1 MALCIPLLFAKAL
14 QRFSDQ
20 RMAMEWSQAI
30 SRPLLAPYPAFS
42 RRERGNRH
50 ASKAP
55 VIEQAHRICR
65 EESMKHTAHAA
76 QQTSSAIDG
85 NPASQGADAP
95 WRWPE
100 ARWRQAVNKVR
111 AGRALAPTAWPHG
124 NRVAVAL
131 SFDVDQETGSL
142 RDGRTSP
149 ALLAQGEYGSRA
161 GVPRILKLLERY
173 GIPASFYIPA
183 VSALLHPDDVRRI
196 AHAGHEVG
204 LHGWIH
210 ERNSTLPE
218 ADERQLTHRAAEVLE
233 QLAGKP
239 PVGLRTAS
247 WDFSAATLKI
257 IRDMGLLYD
266 SSLMGD
272 DEPYELLEEGEP
284 TGVVELPV
292 EWIKDDYP
300 YFGMD
305 RLSNIRPYT
314 APSLVGEIWR
324 REFDGAYNEGGL
336 FLLTMH
342 PHIIGHRSR
351 LSVLEELIQHMRS
364 RAGVWFATHEDI
376 ARYVKAQACL
386 G

>member
-1 MALCIPLLFAKAL
+1 MKQVAHTL
-14 QRFSDQ
+14 QRTAS
-20 RMAMEWSQAI
+20 AVEGT
-30 SRPLLAPYPAFS
+30 LAGVGPD
-42 RRERGNRH
+42 
-50 ASKAP
+50 AS
-55 VIEQAHRICR
+55 
-65 EESMKHTAHAA
+65 
-76 QQTSSAIDG
+76 
-85 NPASQGADAP
+85 
-95 WRWPE
+95 WRWSE

-111 AGRALAPTAWPHG
+111 AGRSLAPTTWPAG
-124 NRVAVAL
+124 SQMAVAL
-131 SFDVDQETGSL
+131 SFDVDQETTSL

-161 GVPRILKLLERY
+161 GLPRILKLLERY
-173 GIPASFYIPA
+173 AIPASFYIPA

-196 AHAGHEVG
+196 AQAGHEVG

-210 ERNSTLPE
+210 ERNSNLAE
-218 ADERQLTHRAAEVLE
+218 ADERELTHRAAAVLE
-233 QLAGKP
+233 QLVGKL

-247 WDFSAATLKI
+247 WDFSEATLKI
-257 IRDMGLLYD
+257 IRDMRLLYD

-272 DEPYELLEEGEP
+272 DEPYELMEDGEP
-284 TGVVELPV
+284 TGLVELPV

-305 RLSNIRPYT
+305 RLSTVRPYT

-324 REFDGAYNEGGL
+324 REFDGAYVEGGL

-351 LSVLEELIQHMRS
+351 MSVLEELIQHMRS

-376 ARYVKAQACL
+376 ARYVKAQACM

>member
-1 MALCIPLLFAKAL
+1 MPQGTETPQPAPGGVEGVMAGLGP
-14 QRFSDQ
+14 D
-20 RMAMEWSQAI
+20 
-30 SRPLLAPYPAFS
+30 
-42 RRERGNRH
+42 
-50 ASKAP
+50 AS
-55 VIEQAHRICR
+55 
-65 EESMKHTAHAA
+65 
-76 QQTSSAIDG
+76 
-85 NPASQGADAP
+85 

-100 ARWRQAVNKVR
+100 ERWRTVVNKVR
-111 AGRALAPTAWPHG
+111 AGRPLCPATWPHG
-124 NRVAVAL
+124 SQVAVAL
-131 SFDVDQETGSL
+131 SFDVDQETSTL
-142 RDGRTSP
+142 RDGKTSP

-161 GVPRILKLLERY
+161 GLPRILKMLDRHA
-173 GIPASFYIPA
+173 IPASFYIPG
-183 VSALLHPDDVRRI
+183 VSALLHPDDVRCI
-196 AHAGHEVG
+196 ADAGHEVG

-210 ERNSTLPE
+210 ERNSNLAE
-218 ADERQLTHRAAEVLE
+218 ADERELTHRAADVLHK
-233 QLAGKP
+233 LAGKP

-272 DEPYELLEEGEP
+272 DEPYELLEDDEP

-305 RLSNIRPYT
+305 RLSPIRPYT

-324 REFDGAYNEGGL
+324 REFDGAYGERGL

-351 LSVLEELIQHMRS
+351 MSVLEELIQHMRA
-364 RAGVWFATHEDI
+364 RPGVWFATHEQI
-376 ARYVKAQACL
+376 ARYVKEHAD
-386 G
+386 

>member
-1 MALCIPLLFAKAL
+1 MP
-14 QRFSDQ
+14 QETPTPQS
-20 RMAMEWSQAI
+20 
-30 SRPLLAPYPAFS
+30 APGGVEGLTAGLGPD
-42 RRERGNRH
+42 
-50 ASKAP
+50 AS
-55 VIEQAHRICR
+55 
-65 EESMKHTAHAA
+65 
-76 QQTSSAIDG
+76 
-85 NPASQGADAP
+85 

-100 ARWRQAVNKVR
+100 ERWRAVVNKVR
-111 AGRALAPTAWPHG
+111 AGRPLRPATWPHG
-124 NRVAVAL
+124 AQVAVAL
-131 SFDVDQETGSL
+131 SFDVDQETSTL
-142 RDGRTSP
+142 RDGKTSP

-161 GVPRILKLLERY
+161 GLPRILKLLDRHA
-173 GIPASFYIPA
+173 IPASFYIPG

-196 AHAGHEVG
+196 AAAGHEVG

-210 ERNSTLPE
+210 ERNSNLAA
-218 ADERQLTHRAAEVLE
+218 ADERDLTHRAADVLHK
-233 QLAGKP
+233 LAGRP

-247 WDFSAATLKI
+247 WDFSDATLKI
-257 IRDMGLLYD
+257 VRDMGLLYD

-272 DEPYELLEEGEP
+272 DEPYELVEDGAP

-305 RLSNIRPYT
+305 RLSAIRPYT

-324 REFDGAYNEGGL
+324 REFEGAYAERGL

-351 LSVLEELIQHMRS
+351 MSVLEELIQHMRS
-364 RAGVWFATHEDI
+364 RPGVWFATHEQI
-376 ARYVKAQACL
+376 ARYVKEQA

>member
-1 MALCIPLLFAKAL
+1 MEHTTHARPYLASAVEETLASFD
-14 QRFSDQ
+14 SD
-20 RMAMEWSQAI
+20 
-30 SRPLLAPYPAFS
+30 
-42 RRERGNRH
+42 
-50 ASKAP
+50 
-55 VIEQAHRICR
+55 
-65 EESMKHTAHAA
+65 T
-76 QQTSSAIDG
+76 
-85 NPASQGADAP
+85 P

-100 ARWRQAVNKVR
+100 ERWRQVVNKVR
-111 AGRALAPTAWPHG
+111 AGRSLTPAAWPHG
-124 NRVAVAL
+124 AEVAVAL
-131 SFDVDQETGSL
+131 SFDVDQETGAL

-173 GIPASFYIPA
+173 AIPASFYIPA

-196 AHAGHEVG
+196 AEAGHEVG

-210 ERNSTLPE
+210 ERNSSLAE
-218 ADERQLTHRAAEVLE
+218 ADERQLTHRAAAVLE

-247 WDFSAATLKI
+247 WDFSEATLKI
-257 IRDMGLLYD
+257 IRDMQLLYD

-272 DEPYELLEEGEP
+272 DEPYELMEEGEP
-284 TGVVELPV
+284 TGIVELPV

-305 RLSNIRPYT
+305 RLSNIRPHT
-314 APSLVGEIWR
+314 APSLVGEVWR
-324 REFDGAYNEGGL
+324 REFDGAYVEGGL

-351 LSVLEELIQHMRS
+351 MSILEELIQHIRS

-376 ARYVKAQACL
+376 ARYVKAQART

>member
-1 MALCIPLLFAKAL
+1 MKQVAHTL
-14 QRFSDQ
+14 QRTAS
-20 RMAMEWSQAI
+20 AVEGT
-30 SRPLLAPYPAFS
+30 LAGVGPD
-42 RRERGNRH
+42 
-50 ASKAP
+50 AS
-55 VIEQAHRICR
+55 
-65 EESMKHTAHAA
+65 
-76 QQTSSAIDG
+76 
-85 NPASQGADAP
+85 
-95 WRWPE
+95 WRWSE

-111 AGRALAPTAWPHG
+111 AGRSLAPTTWPAG
-124 NRVAVAL
+124 SQMAVAL
-131 SFDVDQETGSL
+131 SFDVDQETTSL

-161 GVPRILKLLERY
+161 GLPRILKLLERY
-173 GIPASFYIPA
+173 AIPASFYIPA

-196 AHAGHEVG
+196 AQAGHEVG

-210 ERNSTLPE
+210 ERNSNLAE
-218 ADERQLTHRAAEVLE
+218 ADERELTHRAAAVLE
-233 QLAGKP
+233 QLVGKL

-247 WDFSAATLKI
+247 WDFSEATLKI
-257 IRDMGLLYD
+257 IRDMRLLYD

-272 DEPYELLEEGEP
+272 DEPYELMEAGEP
-284 TGVVELPV
+284 TGLVELPV

-305 RLSNIRPYT
+305 RLSTVRPYT

-324 REFDGAYNEGGL
+324 REFDGAYVEGGL

-351 LSVLEELIQHMRS
+351 MSVLEELIQHMRS

-376 ARYVKAQACL
+376 ARYVKAQACM

>member
-1 MALCIPLLFAKAL
+1 MGSDLVVI
-14 QRFSDQ
+14 QRSDT
-20 RMAMEWSQAI
+20 MEH
-30 SRPLLAPYPAFS
+30 PT
-42 RRERGNRH
+42 
-50 ASKAP
+50 
-55 VIEQAHRICR
+55 
-65 EESMKHTAHAA
+65 HTPP
-76 QQTSSAIDG
+76 QTSPAVDG
-85 NPASQGADAP
+85 DPAGPEADAP

-100 ARWRQAVNKVR
+100 ERWRQAVNKVR
-111 AGRALAPTAWPHG
+111 AGRPLSPETWPEG

-131 SFDVDQETGSL
+131 SFDVDQETGAL

-161 GVPRILKLLERY
+161 GLPRILRLLERY
-173 GIPASFYIPA
+173 AISASFYIPA

-196 AHAGHEVG
+196 AAAGHEVG

-210 ERNSTLPE
+210 ERNSSLPE
-218 ADERQLTHRAAEVLE
+218 ADERELTQRAAGVLE

-247 WDFSAATLKI
+247 WDFSAATLRI
-257 IRDMGLLYD
+257 VRDMGLLYD

-305 RLSNIRPYT
+305 RFSNIRPHT

-324 REFDGAYNEGGL
+324 REFDGACAEGGL

-351 LSVLEELIQHMRS
+351 LSVLEELIQHIRS
-364 RAGVWFATHEDI
+364 RTGAWFATHEAI
-376 ARYVKAQACL
+376 AHYVKAQARMD
-386 G
+386 

>member
-1 MALCIPLLFAKAL
+1 MEHTTHAPHQASSTADGALAGLG
-14 QRFSDQ
+14 S
-20 RMAMEWSQAI
+20 
-30 SRPLLAPYPAFS
+30 
-42 RRERGNRH
+42 
-50 ASKAP
+50 
-55 VIEQAHRICR
+55 
-65 EESMKHTAHAA
+65 
-76 QQTSSAIDG
+76 
-85 NPASQGADAP
+85 DAP

-100 ARWRQAVNKVR
+100 ERWRQAVNKVR
-111 AGRALAPTAWPHG
+111 AGRPLTPTTWPHG
-124 NRVAVAL
+124 SQAAVAL

-173 GIPASFYIPA
+173 AIPASFYIPA
-183 VSALLHPDDVRRI
+183 VSALLHPDDVRCI
-196 AHAGHEVG
+196 AEAGHEVG

-210 ERNSTLPE
+210 ERNSSLAE
-218 ADERQLTHRAAEVLE
+218 ADERQLTHRAAAVLE
-233 QLAGKP
+233 QLSGKP

-247 WDFSAATLKI
+247 WDFSEATLKI
-257 IRDMGLLYD
+257 IRDMRLLYD

-272 DEPYELLEEGEP
+272 DEPYELMEEGEP
-284 TGVVELPV
+284 TGIVELPV

-305 RLSNIRPYT
+305 RLSTVRPHT

-324 REFDGAYNEGGL
+324 REFDGAYVEGGL

-351 LSVLEELIQHMRS
+351 MSVLEELIQHMRS
-364 RAGVWFATHEDI
+364 RSGVWFATHEDI
-376 ARYVKAQACL
+376 ARYVKVQARM

>member
-1 MALCIPLLFAKAL
+1 
-14 QRFSDQ
+14 
-20 RMAMEWSQAI
+20 ME
-30 SRPLLAPYPAFS
+30 
-42 RRERGNRH
+42 
-50 ASKAP
+50 
-55 VIEQAHRICR
+55 
-65 EESMKHTAHAA
+65 HTTHTPH
-76 QQTSSAIDG
+76 QSSSAVEG
-85 NPASQGADAP
+85 TLVGLEQDAP

-111 AGRALAPTAWPHG
+111 AGRPLTPARWPDG
-124 NRVAVAL
+124 AQVAVAL
-131 SFDVDQETGSL
+131 SFDVDQETSSL

-161 GVPRILKLLERY
+161 GVPRVLKLLERY
-173 GIPASFYIPA
+173 AIPASFYIPA
-183 VSALLHPDDVRRI
+183 VSALLHPDDVRCI
-196 AHAGHEVG
+196 AQAGHEVG

-210 ERNSTLPE
+210 ERNSTLAE
-218 ADERQLTHRAAEVLE
+218 ADERQLTQRAAAVLE
-233 QLAGKP
+233 ELAGKP

-247 WDFSAATLKI
+247 WDFSEATLKMV
-257 IRDMGLLYD
+257 RDMHLLYD

-272 DEPYELLEEGEP
+272 DEPYELLQDGEP
-284 TGVVELPV
+284 TGIVELPV

-305 RLSNIRPYT
+305 RLSTVRPHT

-324 REFDGAYNEGGL
+324 REFDGAYSERGL

-351 LSVLEELIQHMRS
+351 MSVLEELVQHIRS

-376 ARYVKAQACL
+376 ARYVKSQACI

>member
-1 MALCIPLLFAKAL
+1 
-14 QRFSDQ
+14 
-20 RMAMEWSQAI
+20 MEHTT
-30 SRPLLAPYPAFS
+30 
-42 RRERGNRH
+42 H
-50 ASKAP
+50 AS
-55 VIEQAHRICR
+55 
-65 EESMKHTAHAA
+65 
-76 QQTSSAIDG
+76 QQTSSALDG
-85 NPASQGADAP
+85 DVAGLGSDAP

-100 ARWRQAVNKVR
+100 ERWRQAVTKVR
-111 AGRALAPTAWPHG
+111 AGRPLTPATWPHG

-161 GVPRILKLLERY
+161 GVPRILKLLDRY
-173 GIPASFYIPA
+173 AIPASFYIPA
-183 VSALLHPDDVRRI
+183 VSALLHPDDVHRI
-196 AHAGHEVG
+196 AEAGHEVG

-210 ERNSTLPE
+210 ERNSGLAE
-218 ADERQLTHRAAEVLE
+218 ADERQLTHRAAAVLE
-233 QLAGKP
+233 ELAGKP

-247 WDFSAATLKI
+247 WDFSEATLRI
-257 IRDMGLLYD
+257 IRDMHLLYD

-272 DEPYELLEEGEP
+272 DEPYELVEEGEP
-284 TGVVELPV
+284 TGIVELPV

-305 RLSNIRPYT
+305 RLSNIRPHT
-314 APSLVGEIWR
+314 APSLVGEIWQ
-324 REFDGAYNEGGL
+324 REFDGAYVERGL

-351 LSVLEELIQHMRS
+351 ISVLEELIQHMRS
-364 RAGVWFATHEDI
+364 CAGVWFATHEDI
-376 ARYVKAQACL
+376 ARYVKVQARM

>member
-1 MALCIPLLFAKAL
+1 
-14 QRFSDQ
+14 
-20 RMAMEWSQAI
+20 
-30 SRPLLAPYPAFS
+30 
-42 RRERGNRH
+42 
-50 ASKAP
+50 
-55 VIEQAHRICR
+55 
-65 EESMKHTAHAA
+65 MKHTIHAP
-76 QQTSSAIDG
+76 QQRSSGVEG
-85 NPASQGADAP
+85 NLAGLGADAS

-100 ARWRQAVNKVR
+100 ERWRQAVNKVR
-111 AGRALAPTAWPHG
+111 AGRSLTPATWPDG
-124 NRVAVAL
+124 AQVAVAL
-131 SFDVDQETGSL
+131 SFDVDQETTSL

-173 GIPASFYIPA
+173 AMPASFYIPA

-196 AHAGHEVG
+196 ARAGHEVG

-210 ERNSTLPE
+210 ERNSNLPE
-218 ADERQLTHRAAEVLE
+218 ADERQLTHRAAAVLE
-233 QLAGKP
+233 ELAGKP

-247 WDFSAATLKI
+247 WDFSEATLKI
-257 IRDMGLLYD
+257 IRDMSLLYD

-272 DEPYELLEEGEP
+272 DEPYELLEDGEP
-284 TGVVELPV
+284 TGIVELPV

-305 RLSNIRPYT
+305 RLSTVRPYT

-324 REFDGAYNEGGL
+324 REFDGAYGEGGL

-351 LSVLEELIQHMRS
+351 MSILEELIQHMRS
-364 RAGVWFATHEDI
+364 HVGVWFATHEEI
-376 ARYVKAQACL
+376 ARYVKAHACL

>member
-1 MALCIPLLFAKAL
+1 
-14 QRFSDQ
+14 
-20 RMAMEWSQAI
+20 MEHAI
-30 SRPLLAPYPAFS
+30 HT
-42 RRERGNRH
+42 RE
-50 ASKAP
+50 
-55 VIEQAHRICR
+55 
-65 EESMKHTAHAA
+65 
-76 QQTSSAIDG
+76 QTSSDVEEALAG
-85 NPASQGADAP
+85 LGPDAP

-100 ARWRQAVNKVR
+100 ERWRQAVNKVR
-111 AGRALAPTAWPHG
+111 AGRALSPATWPHG

-161 GVPRILKLLERY
+161 GVPRILKLLDRY
-173 GIPASFYIPA
+173 AIPASFYIPA

-196 AHAGHEVG
+196 AEAGHEVG

-210 ERNSTLPE
+210 ERNSGLPA
-218 ADERQLTHRAAEVLE
+218 ADERQLTRRAAAVLE

-257 IRDMGLLYD
+257 IRDMRLLYD

-284 TGVVELPV
+284 TGIVELPV

-305 RLSNIRPYT
+305 RLSNIRPHT

-324 REFDGAYNEGGL
+324 REFDGAYADRGL

-351 LSVLEELIQHMRS
+351 LSVLEELIQHIRS

-376 ARYVKAQACL
+376 ARYVKAQASM

>member
-1 MALCIPLLFAKAL
+1 
-14 QRFSDQ
+14 
-20 RMAMEWSQAI
+20 ME
-30 SRPLLAPYPAFS
+30 
-42 RRERGNRH
+42 
-50 ASKAP
+50 
-55 VIEQAHRICR
+55 
-65 EESMKHTAHAA
+65 HTAHAP
-76 QQTSSAIDG
+76 QQMSSAADG
-85 NPASQGADAP
+85 DLAGLGSDAS

-100 ARWRQAVNKVR
+100 ERWRQAVNKVR
-111 AGRALAPTAWPHG
+111 AGRSLTPTAWPHG
-124 NRVAVAL
+124 TQVAVAL

-149 ALLAQGEYGSRA
+149 ALLAQGEYGARA
-161 GVPRILKLLERY
+161 GLPRILKLLGRY
-173 GIPASFYIPA
+173 AIPASFYIPA

-196 AHAGHEVG
+196 AESGHEVG

-210 ERNSTLPE
+210 ERNSSLAE
-218 ADERQLTHRAAEVLE
+218 ADERQLTHRAAAVLE
-233 QLAGKP
+233 QLAGRP

-247 WDFSAATLKI
+247 WDFSEATLKI
-257 IRDMGLLYD
+257 IRDMRLLYD

-272 DEPYELLEEGEP
+272 DEPYELMEEGEP
-284 TGVVELPV
+284 TGIVELPV

-305 RLSNIRPYT
+305 RLSTVRPHT

-324 REFDGAYNEGGL
+324 REFDGAYVEGGL

-351 LSVLEELIQHMRS
+351 MSVLEELIQHIRS
-364 RAGVWFATHEDI
+364 RAGVWFATHADI
-376 ARYVKAQACL
+376 ARYVKVQARM

>member
-1 MALCIPLLFAKAL
+1 
-14 QRFSDQ
+14 
-20 RMAMEWSQAI
+20 ME
-30 SRPLLAPYPAFS
+30 
-42 RRERGNRH
+42 
-50 ASKAP
+50 
-55 VIEQAHRICR
+55 
-65 EESMKHTAHAA
+65 HTTHA
-76 QQTSSAIDG
+76 QQQTASAVEGAVAGLDSD
-85 NPASQGADAP
+85 AS

-100 ARWRQAVNKVR
+100 ERWRQAVNKVR
-111 AGRALAPTAWPHG
+111 AGRPLTPAAWPHG
-124 NRVAVAL
+124 TQVAVAL

-161 GVPRILKLLERY
+161 GVPRILKLLARY
-173 GIPASFYIPA
+173 AIPASFYIPA

-196 AHAGHEVG
+196 AEAGHEVG

-210 ERNSTLPE
+210 ERNSSLAE
-218 ADERQLTHRAAEVLE
+218 ADERQLTQRAAAVLE

-247 WDFSAATLKI
+247 WDFSESTLKI
-257 IRDMGLLYD
+257 IRDMRLLYD

-272 DEPYELLEEGEP
+272 DEPYELMEEGEP
-284 TGVVELPV
+284 TGIVELPV

-305 RLSNIRPYT
+305 RLSNIRPHT
-314 APSLVGEIWR
+314 VPSLVGEIWR
-324 REFDGAYNEGGL
+324 REFDGAYAEGGL

-351 LSVLEELIQHMRS
+351 MSVLEELIQHMRS
-364 RAGVWFATHEDI
+364 HAGVWFATHEDI
-376 ARYVKAQACL
+376 ARYVKVQARM

>member
-1 MALCIPLLFAKAL
+1 MP
-14 QRFSDQ
+14 QGTQ
-20 RMAMEWSQAI
+20 T
-30 SRPLLAPYPAFS
+30 PHPAPGGVEGVSAGLGPD
-42 RRERGNRH
+42 
-50 ASKAP
+50 AS
-55 VIEQAHRICR
+55 
-65 EESMKHTAHAA
+65 
-76 QQTSSAIDG
+76 
-85 NPASQGADAP
+85 

-100 ARWRQAVNKVR
+100 ERWRTVVNKVR
-111 AGRALAPTAWPHG
+111 AGRPLCPATWPHG
-124 NRVAVAL
+124 SQVAVAL
-131 SFDVDQETGSL
+131 SFDVDQETSTL
-142 RDGRTSP
+142 RDGKTSP

-161 GVPRILKLLERY
+161 GLPRILKMLDRHA
-173 GIPASFYIPA
+173 IPASFYIPG
-183 VSALLHPDDVRRI
+183 VSALLHPDDVRCI
-196 AHAGHEVG
+196 ADAGHEVG

-210 ERNSTLPE
+210 ERNSNLAE
-218 ADERQLTHRAAEVLE
+218 ADERELTHRAADVLHK
-233 QLAGKP
+233 LAGKP

-272 DEPYELLEEGEP
+272 DEPYELLEDDEP

-305 RLSNIRPYT
+305 RLSPIRPYT

-324 REFDGAYNEGGL
+324 REFDGAYGERGL

-351 LSVLEELIQHMRS
+351 MSVLEELIQHMRS
-364 RAGVWFATHEDI
+364 RPGVWFATHEQI
-376 ARYVKAQACL
+376 ARYVKEHAD
-386 G
+386 